1 MWCSSIGCG
10 EAVARINP
18 QLPAD
23 AVQRVCELAMTG
35 TSPSVIEDHKGFHE
49 LLLSGVPVSYVDEV
63 GSSSNATP
71 RWSTSTNPANNEFL
85 AVNQFTVIVG
95 EKNRR
100 PDILLFVNGLP
111 LGQIELKA
119 PGTEDTAQ
127 AAVNQ
132 VRHYTETIAPLY
144 RYVEIVG
151 VSDLMTARVG
161 TSHDPGGALR
171 GVEDDGRRASR
182 PRAPAA

>member
-1 MWCSSIGCG
+1 
-10 EAVARINP
+10 
-18 QLPAD
+18 
-23 AVQRVCELAMTG
+23 MTG
-35 TSPSVIEDHKGFHE
+35 TSPSLIEDHKGFHE
-49 LLLSGVPVSYVDEV
+49 LLLSGVQVSYVDNDDVEQSAHASLV
-63 GSSSNATP
+63 DFE
-71 RWSTSTNPANNEFL
+71 NPANNEFL

-119 PGTEDTAQ
+119 PGTGDTAQ

-132 VRHYTETIAPLY
+132 VHHYTETIAPLY

-151 VSDLMTARVG
+151 VSDLVTARVG
-161 TSHDPGGALR
+161 TSATKAEHFAEWKTMGASEQAPG
-171 GVEDDGRRASR
+171 R
-182 PRAPAA
+182 PQFR